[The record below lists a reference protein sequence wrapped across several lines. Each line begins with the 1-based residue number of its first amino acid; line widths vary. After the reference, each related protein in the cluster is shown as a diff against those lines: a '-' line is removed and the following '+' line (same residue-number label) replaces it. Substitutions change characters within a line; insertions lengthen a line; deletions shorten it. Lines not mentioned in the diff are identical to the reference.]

1 MEGHSRIQKGTK
13 PFELQVSTG
22 ELVNDLRGYITDR
35 EDCCHRTCFSLQYNG
50 IPMDHFAELRSVEGL
65 KDHSVFKVVEEPY
78 TTREARLHIRHV
90 RDLIK
95 SLDTSDAMNG
105 LNGASISYLN
115 TITEGE
121 IDPNSENDL
130 KEPSYIQYNAGMYI
144 NIIVSLE
151 NMTFTVLYTSQRTS
165 IRSPFSYKE

>member
-1 MEGHSRIQKGTK
+1 M
-13 PFELQVSTG
+13 STG

-130 KEPSYIQYNAGMYI
+130 KEPSYIQYNAGMYMKI
-144 NIIVSLE
+144 YCFI
-151 NMTFTVLYTSQRTS
+151 TS
-165 IRSPFSYKE
+165 IIIFL

>member
-1 MEGHSRIQKGTK
+1 
-13 PFELQVSTG
+13 
-22 ELVNDLRGYITDR
+22 
-35 EDCCHRTCFSLQYNG
+35 
-50 IPMDHFAELRSVEGL
+50 MDHFAELRSVEGL

-121 IDPNSENDL
+121 IDPNNENDL
-130 KEPSYIQYNAGMYI
+130 KEPSYIQYNAG
-144 NIIVSLE
+144 
-151 NMTFTVLYTSQRTS
+151 TLYTLTIDMSKHQFVYIPKKNLNSLPCFQPKMTH
-165 IRSPFSYKE
+165 